1 MKRLVKFFSL
11 LLISTFM
18 VAMFTARPA
27 RAIYDSSKNSV
38 EVNIGT
44 ENVSGVKQLKLQITF
59 KYQRGFDAQ
68 SGGWGYK
75 ICEKTAGHE
84 MWDFENNCGTSAS
97 FIGVE
102 LSDKDTDSADQYP
115 TSKTFTIIDSGYDLS
130 SSYKEVEYAVFVGA
144 VFCSYRSDDLSTCQ
158 YYSNKPVYVRK
169 DFKVGDILNINIDDI
184 EDDELA
190 SAMEKITGVVYGTVM
205 PVIYI
210 VLTLFLI
217 VKGTI
222 LGVQIVKAAD
232 EPQLRQEKIGS
243 LKWLVIGCGIAY
255 AASALVSVLTGFFS
269 GAFNFS

>member
-1 MKRLVKFFSL
+1 MKKVFRFFSL
-11 LLISTFM
+11 LLISTFIM
-18 VAMFTARPA
+18 ALVTSKQAS
-27 RAIYDSSKNSV
+27 AIYDSSKNTI

-44 ENVSGVKQLKLQITF
+44 ESVSGIKQLKLQITF
-59 KYQRGFDAQ
+59 EYQRGFDAQ

-75 ICEKTAGHE
+75 ICEKAAGHE
-84 MWDFENNCGTSAS
+84 MWDFENNCGASAN
-97 FIGVE
+97 FIGAE
-102 LSDKDTDSADQYP
+102 LSDKATDNADQYP
-115 TSKTFTIIDSGYDLS
+115 TTKTFTIIDSGYDLS

-144 VFCSYRSDDLSTCQ
+144 VFCSYRSDDLSSCQ

-184 EDDELA
+184 EDEELA
-190 SAMEKITGVVYGTVM
+190 SVMEKITGIVYGTVM

-210 VLTLFLI
+210 ALTLFLI